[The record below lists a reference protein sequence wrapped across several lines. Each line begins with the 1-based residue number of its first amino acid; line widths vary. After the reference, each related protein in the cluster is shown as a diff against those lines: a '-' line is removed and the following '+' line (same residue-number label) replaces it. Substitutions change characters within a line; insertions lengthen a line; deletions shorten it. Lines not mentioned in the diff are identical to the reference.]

1 MKKLDKGLGIWQILD
16 EAYITEIIASA
27 GFDLTILDL
36 EHGQHNFKTIQNCVY
51 AAKSSSIKTIV
62 RVPRIDKKNKEHV
75 DMLQK
80 MRAETRELER
90 LRGVWS
96 ERGLPGMSRDWNVQ
110 VAKTK
115 TEAPRERL
123 EYKEYVDYKEA
134 EKKRKSNGTDRH
146 LVIKTKEEEEVDGV
160 LVRALPS
167 TVPRPNSRESSSLKS
182 KAKK

>member
-1 MKKLDKGLGIWQILD
+1 MIGYDDKNDRRVGVPRGPEVFGTSVIDGKRD
-16 EAYITEIIASA
+16 ELKNKIEE
-27 GFDLTILDL
+27 F
-36 EHGQHNFKTIQNCVY
+36 EK
-51 AAKSSSIKTIV
+51 
-62 RVPRIDKKNKEHV
+62 RIDKNNKEHV

-96 ERGLPGMSRDWNVQ
+96 ERGLPGISRDWNVQ

-146 LVIKTKEEEEVDGV
+146 LVIKTKEEEVVDDV

-167 TVPRPNSRESSSLKS
+167 NVPRPKSRESSSLKS

>member
-1 MKKLDKGLGIWQILD
+1 M
-16 EAYITEIIASA
+16 
-27 GFDLTILDL
+27 
-36 EHGQHNFKTIQNCVY
+36 
-51 AAKSSSIKTIV
+51 
-62 RVPRIDKKNKEHV
+62 
-75 DMLQK
+75 
-80 MRAETRELER
+80 
-90 LRGVWS
+90 RGVWS
-96 ERGLPGMSRDWNVQ
+96 ERGLPGISRDWNVQ

-146 LVIKTKEEEEVDGV
+146 LVIKTKEEEEVVVDDV

-167 TVPRPNSRESSSLKS
+167 NVPRPKSRESSSLKS